1 MNESE
6 LYGVLGLDPNAEPEE
21 VKAAF
26 RYLSKKYHPDSSGN
40 PATSKRFVRVVKA
53 YKVLNRTSG
62 KARPLVNPA
71 RDRFRALAP
80 DNDIFHLGALAVAS
94 PEQDI
99 RRYAVRRLGFSG
111 RKAAYVFLRQALS
124 DGCESVVEAAVRSI
138 ADLSVYQASGEM
150 AALYA
155 RTTPRIRK
163 AILDA
168 ADATGENL
176 FMTTLEYAA
185 HSGGLE
191 GLRARRLLADATALG
206 RAGA

>member
-6 LYGVLGLDPNAEPEE
+6 IYGVLGLDPNADPEE
-21 VKAAF
+21 VKTAF
-26 RYLSKKYHPDSSGN
+26 RYLSKKYHPDRSGN

-53 YKVLNRTSG
+53 YKVLNQESR
-62 KARPLVNPA
+62 KDRLLRNPI

-80 DNDIFHLGALAVAS
+80 DDDVFHLGALAVAS
-94 PEQDI
+94 SDQEI

-124 DGCESVVEAAVRSI
+124 DPCEGVVEAAVRSI

-155 RTTPRIRK
+155 RASPPIRK

-168 ADATGENL
+168 ADSTGETL
-176 FMTTLEYAA
+176 FRATLEYAVR
-185 HSGGLE
+185 SGGLE
-191 GLRARRLLADATALG
+191 GLRARRILADASTLG